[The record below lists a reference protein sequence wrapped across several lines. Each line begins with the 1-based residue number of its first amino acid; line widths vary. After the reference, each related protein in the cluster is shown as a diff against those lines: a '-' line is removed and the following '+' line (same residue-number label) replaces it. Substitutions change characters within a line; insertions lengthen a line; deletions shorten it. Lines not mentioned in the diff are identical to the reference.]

1 MKKIIRNMRA
11 YNSIFGAI
19 KSAMAAEE
27 VKYYKVTECR
37 NNTLY
42 GGVECYTQYA
52 VGAYTNRNG
61 EVFSTVFEN
70 TIGTISSEGNFDE
83 VEIPCIS
90 KDFMLRVIKSALKE
104 AFKAPEFVG
113 NIQDCPED
121 DDGMWWNNHRMV
133 PSSTVVEVNNRRWII
148 YYQD

>member
-1 MKKIIRNMRA
+1 MKKTIRNMA
-11 YNSIFGAI
+11 EYNLMLKSIKA
-19 KSAMAAEE
+19 AMAAEE

-104 AFKAPEFVG
+104 ALKAPEFVG

-133 PSSTVVEVNNRRWII
+133 PSCTVVEVNDRRWII

>member
-1 MKKIIRNMRA
+1 MRA
-11 YNSIFGAI
+11 YNSIFGTI

-61 EVFSTVFEN
+61 QTFSTEYDNIV
-70 TIGTISSEGNFDE
+70 GTISSEGNFDE

-90 KDFMLRVIKSALKE
+90 VDFMLRKIKSALKEE